1 VTIYDVSVPIRPHM
15 PVYPGDPAPRLSQA
29 MSLARGHVANVG
41 LFAGSLHTG
50 THVDA
55 PYHFI
60 ADGAAADAL
69 PVEAMIGPATVVAV
83 ETAQHITVADLA
95 LALGERR
102 PSRLLLKTRN
112 STLWAEDAFQ
122 PDYVA
127 LTAGAAEWL
136 VSQGVALVGVDY
148 ISVDPYP
155 SEGFPVHR
163 VLLGAGIVII
173 EALDLR
179 EVPPG
184 DYTLTCLPLRIVGAD
199 AAPARVILTS
209 L

>member
-1 VTIYDVSVPIRPHM
+1 MTIYDVSVPIRPRM

-29 MSLARGHVANVG
+29 MSLARGHIANVG

-60 ADGAAADAL
+60 ADGAAVDAL
-69 PVEAMIGPATVVAV
+69 PVEAMIGPATLVAL
-83 ETAQHITVADLA
+83 ETAQHITVADLTS
-95 LALGERR
+95 ALGERR

-112 STLWAEDAFQ
+112 SSLWGEDAFR

-127 LTAGAAEWL
+127 LTLGAAEWL
-136 VSQGVALVGVDY
+136 VAQGTRLVGIDY
-148 ISVDPYP
+148 VSIEPYP
-155 SEGFPVHR
+155 SQEFEVHH
-163 VLLGAGIVII
+163 VLLGAGVVVI

-184 DYTLTCLPLRIVGAD
+184 DYTLTCLPLRVVGAD
-199 AAPARVILTS
+199 AAPARVILTTP
-209 L
+209 